1 MTLLGLPAGLDLDSL
16 RKLATQAAK
25 AKPQPAPGDGTPLAV
40 SYLRVST
47 KDQATRNGLEEGLS
61 IPAQREAAEK
71 KAASLGAVIVK
82 EFIEPGE
89 SAKTANRKALQE
101 MLEYVAVNPV
111 QFCIINKV
119 DRMARNRLDD
129 AVIHATL
136 RGRSIQLVSVTE
148 NIDES
153 PSGMLMHG
161 ILATIAEFYSLN
173 LAQEV
178 VKGLRQKAVMGGT
191 PGRAPLGYLNVRTTE
206 NGAEIREVTTDPDR
220 FDLVKFAFESYANGD
235 WTLSMLTEEVNRRG
249 LTTRPTP
256 KHPEKP
262 LTTTMLHKVLTNPYY
277 KGLVTFQ
284 GAVYEGSHDVM
295 VTPEVWS
302 KVQQIL
308 DRNNQRGQRPQK
320 HDHYLKGALYCSC
333 GAKLMLERP
342 QGNTGE
348 RYDYFSCSGRRRK
361 TTSCTRSA
369 ILVERIEL
377 KVEQAYATKS
387 LTEDQAAGVGKIL
400 HEVFD
405 RLEGGA
411 SDERAALTEQKARLE
426 SERLKLVQAHYADAI
441 PVDLLKSEQDRI
453 QNALGAIQTRLDS
466 LHSRY
471 ADAREG
477 LEDMLAV
484 LTDLQGLYLRCEPAE
499 RRFLNQALFTRI
511 IVDENENVELQPQA
525 GVDTVTS
532 QRINTYSAGPVAT
545 TKMPRIQ
552 AGQVSTFEL
561 LVDLRGFEPL
571 TSSLRTKRATNCAT
585 GPYGST
591 TLSPR
596 RRAFELG
603 EQPAGSIPA
612 DEKGRDDVVA
622 RRTLSVE
629 RDRPL
634 AGGRADAQP
643 HRCAREL
650 VLVPVRLLL
659 LEFDGGVAPRHPAPA
674 DVDVGAPGRLHV
686 IHRRPLAGCRDLGL
700 RAREGEFVDQPI
712 DSRPKETLGLG
723 QRHRS
728 ALDLAHR

>member
-1 MTLLGLPAGLDLDSL
+1 MTLLGLPDGLDLDSL

-561 LVDLRGFEPL
+561 LVDLRGLEPL
-571 TSSLRTKRATNCAT
+571 TPCMPCRCATSCAT
-585 GPYGST
+585 GPRVAFRATSSGYCT
-591 TLSPR
+591 REISPK
-596 RRAFELG
+596 
-603 EQPAGSIPA
+603 S
-612 DEKGRDDVVA
+612 D
-622 RRTLSVE
+622 
-629 RDRPL
+629 
-634 AGGRADAQP
+634 
-643 HRCAREL
+643 
-650 VLVPVRLLL
+650 
-659 LEFDGGVAPRHPAPA
+659 
-674 DVDVGAPGRLHV
+674 
-686 IHRRPLAGCRDLGL
+686 GCRQWVPTVTGM
-700 RAREGEFVDQPI
+700 
-712 DSRPKETLGLG
+712 TG
-723 QRHRS
+723 QSCHNRS
-728 ALDLAHR
+728 NP